1 MPLREDLKNFIPK
14 FLWTTIN
21 HPQGYIVSAEE
32 FNSQWNLNVAQ
43 GDHTALT
50 VQQLLTMLYETILS
64 DTEGAIHLFT
74 QIPGVTATNV
84 RAALLELRQWMDAEQ
99 VRVNG
104 QVARLDNVDAGLQ
117 TQVTNNLNA
126 FNTHKTSADHD
137 GRYFTEAEV
146 TAIQG
151 ALQGQINTNGAQIVT
166 LQNALAALDD
176 TFSTDA
182 ERVAAIVNVI
192 NQFQIADDDLEALIV
207 GKADKTAVYT
217 KAEIDNMTLGSYKFG
232 FFRNTVTV
240 TADNQVIPVGISEWN
255 PEDDPLMVYVGG
267 LYQTPGVDYT
277 VDTVN
282 KTVTGAWLI
291 DYVVDFFVVKNVR
304 VVEPGDYIDG
314 YLLSAD
320 SVQRT
325 ALVPAMR
332 AELDGLRSDVN
343 GLQTKAEFEFGND
356 TFASGL
362 THTVTN
368 AFITADTFVNVIPT
382 MEKAGTWSVV
392 SSEGS
397 FTITSD
403 SAETAVT
410 FEWNA
415 IKKGTV

>member
-14 FLWTTIN
+14 FLWNTIN

-104 QVARLDNVDAGLQ
+104 QVARLDGVDANLQ
-117 TQVTNNLNA
+117 SQINA
-126 FNTHKTSADHD
+126 DVAALATHKTSADHD

-151 ALQGQINTNGAQIVT
+151 ALQGQINSAAAQIVA
-166 LQNALAALDD
+166 LQNALAALND

-182 ERVAAIVNVI
+182 ERVAAIVDVI

-207 GKADKTAVYT
+207 GKADKTSVYT

-240 TADNQVIPVGISEWN
+240 TADNQTIPVGISEWN
-255 PEDDPLMVYVGG
+255 PADDPLMVYVGG

-314 YLLSAD
+314 YLLAAD
-320 SVQRT
+320 SVQRI
-325 ALVPAMR
+325 ALVPAVR
-332 AELDGLRSDVN
+332 AELDGHAS
-343 GLQTKAEFEFGND
+343 GIAALQTKAEFTFG
-356 TFASGL
+356 TGSFTSGL
-362 THTVTN
+362 THTVN
-368 AFITADTFVNVIPT
+368 DPFITANTFVVVNPT
-382 MEKAGTWSVV
+382 GTKAGQWSVDAAA
-392 SSEGS
+392 GS
-397 FTITSD
+397 FTITSTL
-403 SAETAVT
+403 AETNCA

-415 IKKGTV
+415 TKRGA